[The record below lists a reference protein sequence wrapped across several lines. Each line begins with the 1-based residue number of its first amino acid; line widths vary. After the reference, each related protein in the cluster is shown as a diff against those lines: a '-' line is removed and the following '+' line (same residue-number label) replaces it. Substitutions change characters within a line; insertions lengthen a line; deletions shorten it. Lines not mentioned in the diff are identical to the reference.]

1 MARVFLEEISQKEN
15 NEENFEIAK
24 LFDENYKDF
33 KKVLGREVMKMMRKK
48 LKEDFEEVEKLKID
62 QIGKNNKKNAKDPEK
77 PTQNLQTPKETQKL
91 KQILPNPLETFQ
103 NLLNFSLELFNLGWI
118 SFENFQNLLEFFIIE
133 ENFEMVSKI
142 LKATSRK
149 LSQSSKVLKFK
160 VEMTPKSVSEI
171 YHYLSVV
178 EQLENVQKAVENNS
192 KKVKVMKNCLK
203 VCDLDNFKVNF
214 VQIENFEFLV
224 EEILKDFISQAILND
239 STEFAKV
246 VENFNEESQKLLIKI
261 LTEKFKK
268 LIEGKSSKLFE
279 VLGIFDFFASLLVVK
294 VVQISHFDKIFEI
307 LLKENSKLLKVF
319 FEIFGAQFEK
329 FYPENLEQYFEKIE
343 MKLKISKCE
352 TLREVDKFG
361 KSNFKAKENSEKL
374 MKVEENFETLN
385 AENSKEISIKLQ
397 KIIYEDFTE
406 FVNILWKFLLKNSE
420 NSQNYLKLC
429 ENFKNYKNFH
439 TQLEEFLTFR
449 RRTFLRISNENFPN
463 QARIKLENIQK
474 FIKNLY
480 EAEIV
485 SEDHWNLWNEPHV
498 MLRIKMN

>member
-1 MARVFLEEISQKEN
+1 
-15 NEENFEIAK
+15 
-24 LFDENYKDF
+24 
-33 KKVLGREVMKMMRKK
+33 
-48 LKEDFEEVEKLKID
+48 
-62 QIGKNNKKNAKDPEK
+62 
-77 PTQNLQTPKETQKL
+77 
-91 KQILPNPLETFQ
+91 
-103 NLLNFSLELFNLGWI
+103 
-118 SFENFQNLLEFFIIE
+118 
-133 ENFEMVSKI
+133 MVSKI

-171 YHYLSVV
+171 YHYVSVV

-192 KKVKVMKNCLK
+192 KKVKVIKNCLK

-319 FEIFGAQFEK
+319 FEIFGVQFEK

-374 MKVEENFETLN
+374 MKVEKNFETLN

-397 KIIYEDFTE
+397 KIIHEDFTE

-429 ENFKNYKNFH
+429 ENFKNSKNFH

-498 MLRIKMN
+498 MLRIKTN